1 MKKLYLTKIRNLS
14 ICVLII
20 LSLSIPMMTSAE
32 ADKTNYDYGKEITV
46 LQSAGVLEQ
55 AEVSAAELSSVLTR
69 AEFADFLA
77 KLVNAHA
84 GDSGVVFIDVATDN
98 LYAKSINGLAKAGVV
113 SVPQDLKF
121 NPDAAI
127 TYDEALTMVIR
138 AAGYGVMA
146 QTNGGYPTG
155 YTYTASKL
163 GIRNTVADNDSI
175 TLGEGLKLIYDGAT
189 VGTYSADKITADGN
203 YTFNVSD
210 DTLLSIYHGIYL
222 QSGKVYA
229 LNGSC
234 IDNEHTADDSE
245 MNIDGLIYNVDE
257 NMNLDYCLGNNV
269 EFLFKKD
276 AAKDSANLIYLEKES
291 GDRELEISSKNI
303 GAFNSESFTLE
314 YSKSDDSSKKASVSL
329 PRSVNV
335 VYNGR
340 SNDSSIAQLVNSLND
355 GYNHGTVVLKDT
367 DENSGYDLMII
378 KCYTTIAAGGFSN
391 NTIYDK
397 LNANKSI
404 CLDDYEYVSVHTADG
419 QAAKVHTV
427 FPYIAEV
434 APSADNEKLDI
445 IICSEKVSGKLNAIN
460 ATNLSIAVEG
470 KEYNVNEKYYAE
482 NANRLYLGTEYTIYL
497 DSTGDVAY
505 FTEGANNEYK
515 IGYLLK
521 TVAEPEAFGSVIKFR
536 IYDHT
541 SDKFDTYTAAD
552 KISIDE
558 IKYDSE
564 KDSIKVLKAFPDL
577 TGKITDNGG
586 KVIPQIIRYKADENN
601 VVSAIDTAA
610 LSSKEAEDSTL
621 RRIKTIMW
629 SDKVEY
635 TGWQNRFDMSL
646 VYNSSG
652 TKLMS
657 VPSLDEDGN
666 ITVNGEKI
674 SDVEK
679 YFSNTISDVTADVTR
694 IMYGYNYDGTTP
706 YADVLVYVGSA
717 DTKSK
722 NSMMFMEFGEGL
734 DSEGN
739 PSKTLI
745 VNENGTEKTF
755 VLNQNTKIP
764 EALTQGDII
773 SVNQAADLSVT
784 EITLMYDRE
793 TQKYMDGS
801 SPYGK
806 YGDIIYNLPGYF
818 SGYAYRSVGRQL
830 SRGWVYKKIGS
841 FVQMTYALGD
851 ASFDGLGY
859 ECMDLNGRA
868 VVIYDSTARE
878 NKRISNGSIN
888 DIIDYKSAGSNC
900 SHIIV
905 SSYNGQPGAVFLYK

>member
-1 MKKLYLTKIRNLS
+1 MKKFYLTKIRNLA
-14 ICVLII
+14 ICVMTI
-20 LSLSIPMMTSAE
+20 LSLAIPMMTSAE
-32 ADKTNYDYGKEITV
+32 ADKSNYDYSKEITV

-55 AEVSAAELSSVLTR
+55 TEVSAAELSSVLTR

-77 KLVNAHA
+77 KLINARTE
-84 GDSGVVFIDVATDN
+84 DSGVVFIDVATDN
-98 LYAKSINGLAKAGVV
+98 LYAKSINGLAKAGVA

-163 GIRNTVADNDSI
+163 GIRNTVTDNDSI
-175 TLGEGLKLIYDGAT
+175 TLGEGLKVIYDGAT

-210 DTLLSIYHGIYL
+210 DTLLSIYRGIYL

-303 GAFNSESFTLE
+303 GVFNSESFTLE
-314 YSKSDDSSKKASVSL
+314 YSKSDESSKKISVSL

-340 SNDSSIAQLVNSLND
+340 SNDSSIAQLLNNLND
-355 GYNHGTVVLKDT
+355 GYNHGMVVLKDT
-367 DENSGYDLMII
+367 DGNSGYDLMII

-391 NTIYDK
+391 NTIYDT

-404 CLDDYEYVSVHTADG
+404 CLDDYENISIHTADG
-419 QAAKVHTV
+419 QAAKIHTA

-434 APSADNEKLDI
+434 APSADNEKIDI
-445 IICSEKVSGKLNAIN
+445 IICSEKVSGKLTAIN
-460 ATNLSIAVEG
+460 ATNSTIAVEG
-470 KEYNVNEKYYAE
+470 EEYDVNEKYYAE

-505 FTEGANNEYK
+505 FTEGANNDYK

-521 TVAEPEAFGSVIKFR
+521 AVAEPEAFGSVVKFR
-536 IYDHT
+536 IYDHA

-558 IKYDSE
+558 IKYDSD
-564 KDSIKVLKAFPDL
+564 KDSAKVLKAFPDL

-586 KVIPQIIRYKADENN
+586 KVIPQIIRYKADESN

-610 LSSKEAEDSTL
+610 LSSAEGEDNSL

-629 SDKVEY
+629 SNKVDY
-635 TGWQNRFDMSL
+635 TGWQKRFDMSL

-666 ITVNGEKI
+666 ITINNEKS

-679 YFSNTISDVTADVTR
+679 YFSNTIADITSDVTR
-694 IMYGYNYDGTTP
+694 EMFGYNFDGTTA
-706 YADVLVYVGSA
+706 YADILVYVGSA

-722 NSMMFMEFGEGL
+722 NSMMFKEFGEGL
-734 DSEGN
+734 GSDGMTT
-739 PSKTLI
+739 KTLI
-745 VNENGTEKTF
+745 VNENGTEKT
-755 VLNQNTKIP
+755 LNINQNTKIP
-764 EALTQGDII
+764 DALTQGDII

-784 EITLMYDRE
+784 DIALMYDRE
-793 TQKYMDGS
+793 TKKYMDGS
-801 SPYGK
+801 NPYGD

-818 SGYAYRSVGRQL
+818 SGYGYRSVGRQL
-830 SRGWVYKKIGS
+830 SRGWVYKKIGT
-841 FVQMTYALGD
+841 FVQMTYVMGD

-878 NKRISNGSIN
+878 NNRISNGSVN
-888 DIIDYKSAGSNC
+888 DIVDYKSVGNNC
-900 SHIIV
+900 SYLMV
-905 SSYNGQPGAVFLYK
+905 SSYNGQPGAVFIYK